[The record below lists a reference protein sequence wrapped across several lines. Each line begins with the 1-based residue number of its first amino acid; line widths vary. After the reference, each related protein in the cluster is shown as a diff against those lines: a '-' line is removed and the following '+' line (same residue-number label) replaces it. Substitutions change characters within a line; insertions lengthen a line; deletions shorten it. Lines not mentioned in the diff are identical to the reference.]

1 MKFTVSWLEQGTI
14 GGRILRWFLVL
25 ATVPA
30 IVLTVVTNNLSAE
43 ALRDRV
49 QGELMFIALSKAEDV
64 ETYAYERIRA
74 AVVLRNDRYLVS
86 SINALQKYRREP
98 GRYARELQA
107 FDGEIR
113 PVLDFMIEN
122 LAFRNL
128 IAFDPRGEVL
138 YQSHPVQQLGNN
150 LFEGL
155 LKESPLAKAVLHATT
170 LLDAEISDF
179 GAYPGGDK
187 PVGYVVTPLFDSGG
201 ELVAIIALQLD
212 TDEVFAPFLDY
223 SGLGN
228 TGQTIVGLLD
238 HNEIRIISPLRNQ
251 PDAAQKLRIQMG
263 DSQGQGIQKA
273 VLGNRDFGEI
283 PGIFK
288 EPVLASWTYLPSFR
302 WGLSVQ
308 MDVGEALALVDTQR
322 LVNGGL
328 LALLLIPTALAAS
341 LVSRTISR
349 PVGEAIAAAETV
361 AAGDLTANLDSDR
374 NDETGKLLRALGRM
388 TSYLNSLVGQVQKS
402 IIELVSTS
410 NTLTAMNRAQEED
423 ISAFGATTNQ
433 IAAASR
439 EISAT
444 SEELLRTM
452 ADVTRMAGST
462 AEMANAG
469 RNELTDMEQVMHTLA
484 ESTGSIADKLNA
496 ISARASDIS
505 AMTTTIKRVAEQT
518 NLLSLNASI
527 EAEKAGEFGLGFS
540 VVARE
545 IRRLA
550 DQTAV
555 ATLDIETVVREM
567 HAAVSIGVMEM
578 DKFSEQVRRG
588 VDETRRISQQFSR
601 IIEQVGELTP
611 RFDAVHEGM
620 RSQSA
625 GALQI
630 RDAMVALS
638 ESAMQ
643 SARALEETNRA
654 SQRLETAIAELRK
667 EIAIFRLS

>member
-1 MKFTVSWLEQGTI
+1 MKFAASRGGQGTI
-14 GGRILRWFLVL
+14 AGRLLRWFLIL
-25 ATVPA
+25 ATVPSV
-30 IVLTVVTNNLSAE
+30 VLTLVTNYLSADV
-43 ALRDRV
+43 LRDRV

-74 AVVLRNDRYLVS
+74 AVVLRNNRYLVAAM
-86 SINALQKYRREP
+86 NMAQKYQREP
-98 GRYARELQA
+98 ARYAKELQA
-107 FDGEIR
+107 FDADVR
-113 PVLDFMIEN
+113 PVLDFMMEN
-122 LAFRNL
+122 SGFKNL
-128 IAFDPRGEVL
+128 IVFDPQSEVL
-138 YQSHPVQQLGNN
+138 YQAHPVQQLGRN
-150 LFEGL
+150 LYEGQ
-155 LKESPLAKAVLHATT
+155 LKDSALAKAVQHATT

-179 GAYPGGDK
+179 GAYPGSIV

-201 ELVAIIALQLD
+201 ELTAIIALQLD
-212 TDEVFAPFLDY
+212 SDEVFAPFLDF
-223 SGLGN
+223 SGLGES
-228 TGQTIVGLLD
+228 GQTVVGLLD
-238 HNEIRIISPLRNQ
+238 NNEIRIVSPLRHHPENTS
-251 PDAAQKLRIQMG
+251 KLRIQRG
-263 DSQGQGIQKA
+263 DNWAQGIQKA

-283 PGIFK
+283 LGIGK
-288 EPVLASWTYLPSFR
+288 SRVLASWTYLPSFR
-302 WGLSVQ
+302 WGMSVE
-308 MDVGEALALVDTQR
+308 MDVDEALALVDTQR
-322 LVNGGL
+322 WVNGGL
-328 LALLLIPTALAAS
+328 LALLLIPTALAAL

-349 PVGEAIAAAETV
+349 PIGEAIAAAETV
-361 AAGDLTANLDSDR
+361 AEGNLTASLDSDR
-374 NDETGKLLRALGRM
+374 DDETGKLLRALGRM
-388 TSYLNSLVGQVQKS
+388 TAYLNSLVGQVQKS

-423 ISAFGATTNQ
+423 ISAFGATTNE

-452 ADVTRMAGST
+452 TDVTRMAGGT
-462 AEMANAG
+462 AELANAG
-469 RNELTDMEQVMHTLA
+469 RNELADMEQVMHTLA

-496 ISARASDIS
+496 ISARANDIS
-505 AMTTTIKRVAEQT
+505 TMTTTIKRVAEQT

-527 EAEKAGEFGLGFS
+527 EAEKAGEFGLGFA

-567 HAAVSIGVMEM
+567 HAAVSVGVMEM

-588 VDETRRISQQFSR
+588 VDETSRIAQQFSL

-643 SARALEETNRA
+643 SAQALEETNRA
-654 SQRLETAIAELRK
+654 SQKLETAIAELRK
-667 EIAIFRLS
+667 EIAMFRLS

>member
-1 MKFTVSWLEQGTI
+1 MKLAASSNRHGTI
-14 GGRILRWFLVL
+14 VGRLLRWFLIL
-25 ATVPA
+25 ATVPSV
-30 IVLTVVTNNLSAE
+30 VLTLVTNYLSAD

-49 QGELMFIALSKAEDV
+49 QGELMFIALAKAEDV
-64 ETYAYERIRA
+64 ETYAFERIRA
-74 AVVLRNDRYLVS
+74 AVVLRNNHYLV
-86 SINALQKYRREP
+86 AAMHTAQKYQREP
-98 GRYARELQA
+98 ARYAKELQA
-107 FDGEIR
+107 FDADVR
-113 PVLDFMIEN
+113 PVLDFMTEN
-122 LAFRNL
+122 LGFKNL
-128 IAFDPRGEVL
+128 IVFDPQSEVL
-138 YQSHPVQQLGNN
+138 YQAHPVQQLGRN
-150 LFEGL
+150 LYEGQ
-155 LKESPLAKAVLHATT
+155 LKDSALAKAVQHATT

-179 GAYPGGDK
+179 GAYPGSIV

-201 ELVAIIALQLD
+201 ELIAIIALQLD
-212 TDEVFAPFLDY
+212 SDEVFAPFLDFG
-223 SGLGN
+223 GLGES
-228 TGQTIVGLLD
+228 GQTVVGLLD
-238 HNEIRIISPLRNQ
+238 HNEIRIVSPLRHHPENTS
-251 PDAAQKLRIQMG
+251 KLRIQMG
-263 DSQGQGIQKA
+263 DNWAQGIQKA

-283 PGIFK
+283 LGIGK
-288 EPVLASWTYLPSFR
+288 SRVLASWTYLPSFR
-302 WGLSVQ
+302 WGLSVE
-308 MDVGEALALVDTQR
+308 MDVDEALALVDTQR
-322 LVNGGL
+322 WVNGGL
-328 LALLLIPTALAAS
+328 LALLLIPTALAAL

-349 PVGEAIAAAETV
+349 PIGEAIAAAETV
-361 AAGDLTANLDSDR
+361 AEGNLTASLDSDR
-374 NDETGKLLRALGRM
+374 DDETGKLLRALGRM
-388 TSYLNSLVGQVQKS
+388 TAYLNSLVGQVQKS

-452 ADVTRMAGST
+452 TDVTRMAGGT
-462 AEMANAG
+462 AELANAG
-469 RNELTDMEQVMHTLA
+469 RNELADMEQVMHTLA

-496 ISARASDIS
+496 ISARANDIS
-505 AMTTTIKRVAEQT
+505 TMTTTIKRVAEQT

-527 EAEKAGEFGLGFS
+527 EAEKAGEFGLGFA

-567 HAAVSIGVMEM
+567 HAAVSVGVMEM

-588 VDETRRISQQFSR
+588 VDETSRIAQQFSL

-643 SARALEETNRA
+643 SAQALEETNRA
-654 SQRLETAIAELRK
+654 SQKLETAIAELRK
-667 EIAIFRLS
+667 EIAMFRLS